1 MSLHTATLL
10 LGSNLNNREKNLE
23 EAKRRLESYAMTIIK
38 ETKVIETDPV
48 EFVSPYKFLNFALE
62 IQTSLSPVSL
72 LKTLKKIEREI
83 GRTLDS
89 KATGKV
95 TDRLIDLDIVSYD
108 NLEFKSPTLELP
120 HLRHLTE
127 REFSMQLLEELK
139 AMV

>member
-1 MSLHTATLL
+1 
-10 LGSNLNNREKNLE
+10 
-23 EAKRRLESYAMTIIK
+23 MTIIK

-83 GRTLDS
+83 GRPLDS

-108 NLEFKSPTLELP
+108 NLEFKSPTLQLP